1 MEVISWSPFYK
12 LEMCYVSWSGGL
24 AKQLATDGK
33 SKSFEPKQS
42 DSQDSLITIDSDL
55 LTSLS
60 VELLLLP
67 LTLVTSSPSEPLQ
80 LQMTT

>member
-1 MEVISWSPFYK
+1 MIPILQVRDVLCK
-12 LEMCYVSWSGGL
+12 LVRWTGQE
-24 AKQLATDGK
+24 QLANDGK

-67 LTLVTSSPSEPLQ
+67 LTLVTSLPSEPLQ